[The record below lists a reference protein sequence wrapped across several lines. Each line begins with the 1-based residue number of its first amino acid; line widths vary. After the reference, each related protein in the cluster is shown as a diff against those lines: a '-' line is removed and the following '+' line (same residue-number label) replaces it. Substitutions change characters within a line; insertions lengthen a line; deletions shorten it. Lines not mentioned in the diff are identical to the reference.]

1 MVLDHVP
8 QPILVRLMQL
18 DDYARGI
25 EELARAAEQKVY
37 RARDIIN
44 GRTNVNVEK
53 LNETKREF
61 DAIFKNSGLMKDHA
75 AAEQA
80 IVAAVKAWLEGLPA
94 NTRLEQ
100 VHPNTNAKGLTQ
112 IRERM
117 AALREELRELRQA
130 PLPSPDLEQRLAKYV
145 SDLAVGARPVF
156 FRGLSGGD
164 IDLRWP
170 SERRANRHNL
180 SGFDTEFSNGLL
192 MLAFVQPELLLQR
205 LIKEARHVCSIPC
218 PPEERPAKIKA
229 LEDQLNELG
238 YVEEG
243 LISKALNEG
252 EVVTRFRDAKPWH
265 VLQVRVRQEVQT
277 AGPRP
282 RMEAEL
288 RVASA
293 K

>member
-8 QPILVRLMQL
+8 QPILVRLMAL

-25 EELARAAEQKVY
+25 EELARAAENKVY

-44 GRTNVNVEK
+44 GRTNVNAEK
-53 LNETKREF
+53 LLETKREF
-61 DAIFKNSGLMKDHA
+61 DAVYKHSGVMKDHA
-75 AAEQA
+75 KVEAEV
-80 IVAAVKAWLEGLPA
+80 VAGVKGWLEGLPA

-100 VHPNTNAKGLTQ
+100 VHPNTNAKGLPQ

-117 AALREELRELRQA
+117 AQLREELRELKQA
-130 PLPSPDLEQRLAKYV
+130 PMPSQDLEQRLAKYV
-145 SDLAVGARPVF
+145 SDLAIGARPVIYK
-156 FRGLSGGD
+156 GLGGGD
-164 IDLRWP
+164 LDIRWP
-170 SERRANRHNL
+170 GERRANRHNL
-180 SGFDTEFSNGLL
+180 SGFDNEFSNGLL

-205 LIKEARHVCSIPC
+205 LLKEARHVCSIPC
-218 PPEERPAKIKA
+218 PPEERPAKIAA
-229 LEDQLNELG
+229 LEAQLNELG

-243 LISKALNEG
+243 LITKALNEG